1 MVNFFRRVFDFYLDA
16 SIHVA
21 LAVFCLAWLTGFFLD
36 VSIDKDLAFFLFFGT
51 IATYNFIKYGLEAE
65 KYILVANRYHKN
77 IQFLS
82 LAALAFAC
90 YHAYFL
96 KLNTWI
102 GLGVLAIL
110 TGLYALPV
118 LPKAKNLRSLSGF
131 KIFPVALVWAGATVL
146 LPIVQIDADI
156 SWDVQVEA
164 VQRFLMV
171 LALILPFE
179 IRDLRFDAPDL
190 QTIPQRYGIQKTK
203 KIGIVLVV
211 FLISMIFLKDNL
223 EVNEIAVKAF
233 IGITLIVALVLSE
246 KKRSKY
252 FASFWVELLPV
263 TWFALTWVINNIT

>member
-1 MVNFFRRVFDFYLDA
+1 VNFFKRIFDFYLDA

-21 LAVFCLAWLTGFFLD
+21 LSVFCLVWLTGFALNIY
-36 VSIDKDLAFFLFFGT
+36 IDKDFAFFLFFGT
-51 IATYNFIKYGLEAE
+51 IASYNFIKYGLEAE

-82 LAALAFAC
+82 FAALAFAC

-96 KLNTWI
+96 KLNTWV

-110 TGLYALPV
+110 TGLYAIPV

-190 QTIPQRYGIQKTK
+190 QTIPQRYGIKKTK

-211 FLISMIFLKDNL
+211 FLVSMTFLKDNL

-263 TWFALTWVINNIT
+263 TWFALTWAIDSVI